1 MNEARGTGRWWRTWI
16 WLTLPMTMTGYR
28 RYLLIVGIVTIFG
41 GVMLLLLGHSQNAGG
56 WFVGVVAVGVL
67 ALVLAARSRG
77 R

>member
-1 MNEARGTGRWWRTWI
+1 MKEAAGTGRLMRIWI
-16 WLTLPMTMTGYR
+16 WLTLPMTMTGYH

-41 GVMLLLLGHSQNAGG
+41 GVLLFLEHPRNAGG
-56 WFVGVVAVGVL
+56 ALVAVVAVGVL